1 MTSYFRGI
9 FWSACAIMLVL
20 TCLFSGCTSSQNPV
34 TATPTTPVPSGGS
47 NSIAIKNFAFS
58 PATLTIK
65 TGTMVT
71 WMNQDGAVHQIASD
85 AGTPVAFTSDTLAN
99 GASYQFT
106 FIQPGTY
113 TYHCTVHPSMKGTI
127 IVQS

>member
-1 MTSYFRGI
+1 MTSYSRII

-20 TCLFSGCTSSQNPV
+20 TCSFSGCTSSQSPQ
-34 TATPTTPVPSGGS
+34 TTTPTTQAPSGGL
-47 NSIAIKNFAFS
+47 NAIEIKNFAFS
-58 PATLTIK
+58 PAILTIK
-65 TGTMVT
+65 TGTTVT

-106 FIQPGTY
+106 FTQPGTY